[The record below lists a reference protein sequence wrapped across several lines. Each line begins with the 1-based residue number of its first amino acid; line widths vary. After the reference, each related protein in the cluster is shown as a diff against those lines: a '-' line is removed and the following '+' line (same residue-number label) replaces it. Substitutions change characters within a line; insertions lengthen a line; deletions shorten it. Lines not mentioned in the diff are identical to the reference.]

1 MQAMKAFLR
10 RFPVCPWLCWLVL
23 VWPCS
28 GRAAGQD
35 VPEPAGDARR
45 EHGGITAEAE
55 EAEWS
60 TCQGEAVG
68 QWGWLRPGIANRPAV
83 RAVGEGV
90 SQLLHGRPAC
100 SDCSSP
106 ACAYSAEPCSY
117 FDGPCHC
124 QCGVDTRMYRSL
136 LLARLWFEAEY
147 VAWASSKTHL
157 PPLLTSG
164 APPDTVLLFGD
175 ADWHGDLRSGGR
187 LTGGYWFTPEHCFGV
202 EGSYLDVDVGGTQ
215 HLASG
220 ADFPFP
226 VLSRPIIDAGTGLPG
241 SVTVS
246 DPDQQLGAILI
257 RSDVEFSGAEALLR
271 RRLQG
276 QQNYRFDGVVG
287 YRYQRLYDGLHVDEL
302 FVSLDDSSGFDTDAV
317 VGRSDSLESEN
328 EFHGGEIGLIGRWW
342 TRCWALQVLGK
353 AALGG
358 TRTVTK
364 IAGQTAV
371 TVETVDGPVTDTAP
385 GGVLAL
391 PSNIGSHA
399 QSDFATV
406 GELGIR
412 VEYALTHQLYAT
424 FGYTLIYWSD
434 VARLTDGID
443 LVVDPSQIPPAV
455 NPAAT
460 RPGFAFR
467 NSDFWAHGLNVGLH
481 YEF

>member
-1 MQAMKAFLR
+1 
-10 RFPVCPWLCWLVL
+10 
-23 VWPCS
+23 
-28 GRAAGQD
+28 
-35 VPEPAGDARR
+35 
-45 EHGGITAEAE
+45 
-55 EAEWS
+55 
-60 TCQGEAVG
+60 
-68 QWGWLRPGIANRPAV
+68 
-83 RAVGEGV
+83 
-90 SQLLHGRPAC
+90 
-100 SDCSSP
+100 
-106 ACAYSAEPCSY
+106 
-117 FDGPCHC
+117 
-124 QCGVDTRMYRSL
+124 MYRSL

-202 EGSYLDVDVGGTQ
+202 EGSYFDVDVGGTQ
-215 HLASG
+215 HFASG

-246 DPDQQLGAILI
+246 DPDLQLGAILI

-276 QQNYRFDGVVG
+276 QQNYRFDGVAG

-302 FVSLDDSSGFDTDAV
+302 FVSLDDSSGFETDAV

-342 TRCWALQVLGK
+342 TRRWALQVLGK

-358 TRTVTK
+358 TRTVTR

-391 PSNIGSHA
+391 PSNIGSYA
-399 QSDFATV
+399 QSDFAVV
-406 GELGIR
+406 GELGLR
-412 VEYALTHQLYAT
+412 VEYALTHQLYVTA
-424 FGYTLIYWSD
+424 GYTLIYWSG

-467 NSDFWAHGLNVGLH
+467 NSDFWAQGLNVGLH